1 MKICLIHQY
10 FKTPETGGA
19 IRSYYIANHLKS
31 KGHTVTVITARNN
44 RAYSVD
50 KSLGYD
56 VHYLPVYYENHLSF
70 LSRIHAFFIFV
81 WKANRLIKNLQPFD
95 LNYVITT
102 PLTTGFIATRALKRF
117 GTPYIFE
124 VGDLWPEA
132 PIQLG
137 VINNPLLKWI
147 TRKWELS
154 FYSKAQSIVA
164 LSPDIKN
171 YIQSNCPN
179 CTIDVI
185 TNFADIDL
193 FKNAEANK
201 SLSHL
206 ENKFVISY
214 LGTVGL
220 ANHLEYLISFAE
232 KLTNDNVHIV
242 VAGGGAQFNKI
253 KIIALSKELKNI
265 TFLDQTDK
273 KGVASILSITDAIYI
288 SFKNVPVLGTGSPNK
303 FFDGLAS
310 GKMIIINFQG
320 WLKPLVEKHDVGVY
334 YPPEKPEELV
344 EKLTPYL
351 EQSRLIKVKENSLA
365 LAEKFTP
372 KNQLSGLDTILEF

>member
-19 IRSYYIANHLKS
+19 IRSYYIANYLKS

-81 WKANRLIKNLQPFD
+81 WKANRLIKKLQPFD

-147 TRKWELS
+147 TRNWEMS
-154 FYSKAQSIVA
+154 FYSKAKSIVA
-164 LSPDIKN
+164 LSPDIKD
-171 YIQSNCPN
+171 YIQSKCPN
-179 CTIDVI
+179 CTIEVI

-193 FKNAEANK
+193 FKNAEVNE

-220 ANHLEYLISFAE
+220 ANQLEYLISFAE
-232 KLTNDNVHIV
+232 KLTSENVHIV

-253 KIIALSKELKNI
+253 KIIAINKGLKNI

-310 GKMIIINFQG
+310 GKMIVINFQG
-320 WLKPLVEKHDVGVY
+320 WLKSLVEKHDVGVY
-334 YPPEKPEELV
+334 YHPEKPEELV
-344 EKLTPYL
+344 EKLTPYF

-372 KNQLSGLDTILEF
+372 KNQLSRLDTILKF